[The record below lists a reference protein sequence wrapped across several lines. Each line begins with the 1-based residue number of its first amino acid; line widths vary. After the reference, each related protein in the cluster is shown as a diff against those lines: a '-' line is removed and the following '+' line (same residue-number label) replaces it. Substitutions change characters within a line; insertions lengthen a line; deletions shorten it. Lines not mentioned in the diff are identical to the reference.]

1 MVYKNLGSSA
11 TNQLTCALLHAN
23 KTIWILD
30 KKYASSNVKLLAVVL
45 SFCGFYCLIILL
57 LKNQNCKKWHI
68 IFTLKTPQTTIF
80 EKTKFSCHL
89 FQKMCRPL
97 LDFYWEESTEVR
109 DLSNFQQ
116 CFLILFTLNSLITS
130 RTKTLIP
137 ETIIL

>member
-1 MVYKNLGSSA
+1 MQVLSKLFITNNTICIVCISFHFHILLCGLKYATNLELFERFIRT
-11 TNQLTCALLHAN
+11 TNQLTCPLLHAN

-89 FQKMCRPL
+89 FQKICRPL
-97 LDFYWEESTEVR
+97 LDFY
-109 DLSNFQQ
+109 
-116 CFLILFTLNSLITS
+116 
-130 RTKTLIP
+130 
-137 ETIIL
+137 